1 MARRGKPFLSFS
13 ITKGTLQAIKYTS
26 VNNFDDY
33 MFEIIK
39 KVYNILV
46 FVGTIKKEA
55 EKYEKRT

>member
-1 MARRGKPFLSFS
+1 M
-13 ITKGTLQAIKYTS
+13 KYTS

-46 FVGTIKKEA
+46 FVGTIKKED
-55 EKYEKRT
+55 EKYEKRTYS